1 MFLVVVDAY
10 SKYLEIVPL
19 SHATSTNTIA
29 AVRHIFSNF
38 GLPEH
43 IVTDNGSQFTSD
55 EFQKFLKDNDIQHTT
70 TAPGHP
76 ATNGLA
82 ERYVGEFKDKL
93 SKMGTTGESL
103 QAKLDRFLL
112 TYRATPTG
120 VGKSLSELLMN
131 RQPRIKFSALRAKL
145 SKNEVK
151 IFQDNLDNRPK
162 FAQNQ
167 AVFVR
172 NFGKGARWIPGSIL
186 KIISPRNYEV
196 EIGDVIW
203 KRHEEQIRPRYIPR
217 MENMEPT
224 QNWRQE
230 PQTLTGEEQEL
241 SQTQSGSFDVQD
253 TNLSE
258 SQSNLFGERA
268 TPEIGSAE
276 RTQGKDTQAT
286 AEIESPLEM
295 QRDDKI
301 ETSTRRYPVRE
312 RKPPQKFY

>member
-29 AVRHIFSNF
+29 AVRHIFGNF

-55 EFQKFLKDNDIQHTT
+55 EFQKFLKDNDIQHTI

-241 SQTQSGSFDVQD
+241 SLTQSGSFDVQD